1 MKRCIVGLLSLLFL
15 SLSFNITAQEIT
27 IDEIHE
33 RYKATVLI
41 PRITATL
48 TVKLISA
55 RGEVREIQAKAYQ
68 KSETNTESEA
78 TRLFLFEYPP
88 SVRNT
93 GILIQSYANTDENVM
108 WMYLPAVK
116 RVKRIALATSGGG
129 YFMGS
134 DFSFSDFIPKSR
146 DDFTHEYLGE
156 VVVDGTDCYAIKES
170 AITQKQR
177 QDLKLSYML
186 NYYRKSDFVMFGRDY
201 YDLAGEI
208 VKEYRMKEIMVL
220 EQKYLYPTIIEM
232 KNVQTGHK
240 SILEMTD
247 VNTDP
252 IPDRYFTTR
261 FLENR

>member
-1 MKRCIVGLLSLLFL
+1 MKRCIVGLLVLFLL
-15 SLSFNITAQEIT
+15 SLSINLTAQDIT

-68 KSETNTESEA
+68 KSETSTESEA
-78 TRLFLFEYPP
+78 SRLFLFEYPP

-134 DFSFSDFIPKSR
+134 DFSYSDFIPKSR

-156 VVVDGTDCYAIKES
+156 VVLDGTVCYLIKES
-170 AITQKQR
+170 IVTQKQR
-177 QDLKLSYML
+177 QDLKLSYMM
-186 NYYRKSDFVMFGRDY
+186 NFYRKSDYIMFGRDY
-201 YDLAGEI
+201 YDLAGEK
-208 VKEYRMKEIMVL
+208 VKEYRAKEVKIL
-220 EQKYLYPTIIEM
+220 DQKYLYPTIIEM

-240 SILEMTD
+240 SILEMSD
-247 VNTDP
+247 INTDP
-252 IPDRYFTTR
+252 IPDRYFTSR